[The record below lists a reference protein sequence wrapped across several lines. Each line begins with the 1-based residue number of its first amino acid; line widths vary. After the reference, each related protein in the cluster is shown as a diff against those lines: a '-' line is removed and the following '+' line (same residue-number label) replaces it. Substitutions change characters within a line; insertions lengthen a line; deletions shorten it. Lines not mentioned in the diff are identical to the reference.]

1 MNLAE
6 ICLELKIP
14 RSTIFD
20 RIKKLGIVGEKLT
33 EKQNMLIYNQEQ
45 VDMIFKSFNKDYKPN
60 TEIRERKHNVV
71 YVERFINIKET
82 QTIEVYHSLINF
94 DKSLDNLNVN
104 DVIAEYRKN

>member
-33 EKQNMLIYNQEQ
+33 NKQNMLIYNQEQ
-45 VDMIFKSFNKDYKPN
+45 VDMIFKSFNKDYKPS
-60 TEIRERKHNVV
+60 TEVREKKHNVV
-71 YVERFINIKET
+71 YIERFINVKET
-82 QTIEVYHSLINF
+82 EVYYIYQSKMNYESI
-94 DKSLDNLNVN
+94 
-104 DVIAEYRKN
+104 